1 MFPDLSLREF
11 LELLSSDS
19 PTPGGGSASCVAGA
33 YGIGLI
39 AMSFAVS
46 SKKAKVEISEVESF
60 LETLR
65 RDAKNLLSMADDDT
79 FAFNEVMEAYRLP
92 KDTTEQKEERRKAIE
107 EALKHA
113 TLVPLSLL
121 KTISKIT
128 DSLEYAY
135 KILSINVASD
145 YISGLCLIQSALYG
159 GYANVLI
166 NILSIKDE
174 EFKNNIKHEAD
185 SIFVALKEKLKT
197 MQDEAMNKIN
207 LEG

>member
-1 MFPDLSLREF
+1 MFSELSLREF

-39 AMSFAVS
+39 AMSLAVS
-46 SKKAKVEISEVESF
+46 SKKAKVEINEMEGF
-60 LETLR
+60 LETLT
-65 RDAKNLLSMADDDT
+65 RDAKSLLSMSDDDT

-92 KDTTEQKEERRKAIE
+92 KDTVEQKDERRKAIE

-121 KTISKIT
+121 KTISKVI
-128 DSLEYAY
+128 DSLEYTY
-135 KILSINVASD
+135 KILSLNVLSD
-145 YISGLCLIQSALYG
+145 YITGLCLIQSALYG

-166 NILSIKDE
+166 NLSSMKDE

-185 SIFVALKEKLKT
+185 STFLALKEKLKN
-197 MQDEAMNKIN
+197 MKDEAMNKLN